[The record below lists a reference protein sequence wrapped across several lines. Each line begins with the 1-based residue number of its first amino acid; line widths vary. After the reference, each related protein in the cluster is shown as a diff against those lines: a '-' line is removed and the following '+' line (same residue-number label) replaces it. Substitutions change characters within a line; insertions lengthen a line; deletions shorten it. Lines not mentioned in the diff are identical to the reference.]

1 MEGKKRAEGGGK
13 LRPQFGPRR
22 PKSIVTYPLGSWHPV
37 FGTIGS
43 RSLTGVLSSTVPAII
58 FDAKNVLCIRVLHY
72 AGSGVQGR
80 SAEGEERRNG
90 EGCQE

>member
-1 MEGKKRAEGGGK
+1 M
-13 LRPQFGPRR
+13 
-22 PKSIVTYPLGSWHPV
+22 
-37 FGTIGS
+37 
-43 RSLTGVLSSTVPAII
+43 GVLSSTVPAII
-58 FDAKNVLCIRVLHY
+58 YDAKNVLCIRVLHYY

>member
-1 MEGKKRAEGGGK
+1 M
-13 LRPQFGPRR
+13 
-22 PKSIVTYPLGSWHPV
+22 
-37 FGTIGS
+37 
-43 RSLTGVLSSTVPAII
+43 GVLNSAVPAII
-58 FDAKNVLCIRVLHY
+58 YDAKKVLCIRVLHY